1 MEKKKDLNRQYWLWV
16 TRSEYYLNDDGTD
29 KEHLNPRNRID
40 SGSWW
45 TCHKDTRKGD
55 LTLLWRA
62 KWPNKR
68 KSDIGYLIQAKSDA
82 YSITDDDYASEHG
95 WNYGCDYQSLYK
107 FQNPIS
113 IEDFYKNPYLQDW
126 AAYRGRFQHRVFKI
140 PLEQWKRLNNL
151 ASKSNQGYRKFLK
164 RILNESIDQPI
175 KLEEELEEELVQN
188 LGRLKHFGYNL
199 ELYTDPET
207 QKDGRQ
213 LVCRGQGGRIDLLCS
228 DRKKNQFVVVELK
241 NVRAGQET
249 FGQVFSYVGW
259 VKKRI
264 AGKNP
269 VKGLVISRGY
279 DAKFQSA
286 LNATNLIFH
295 LDLEQLGFE

>member
-1 MEKKKDLNRQYWLWV
+1 L
-16 TRSEYYLNDDGTD
+16 
-29 KEHLNPRNRID
+29 
-40 SGSWW
+40 
-45 TCHKDTRKGD
+45 
-55 LTLLWRA
+55 
-62 KWPNKR
+62 
-68 KSDIGYLIQAKSDA
+68 
-82 YSITDDDYASEHG
+82 
-95 WNYGCDYQSLYK
+95 
-107 FQNPIS
+107 
-113 IEDFYKNPYLQDW
+113 

-140 PLEQWKRLNNL
+140 PIDQWRRLNKL
-151 ASKSNQGYRKFLK
+151 TSKKNQGYRKFLK
-164 RILNESIDQPI
+164 RILNEVIAQSI

-188 LGRLKHFGYNL
+188 LGRLKRFGYNL
-199 ELYTDPET
+199 ELYTDPKT
-207 QKDGRQ
+207 QKAGRQ

-228 DRKKNQFVVVELK
+228 DGKKNQFVVVELK

-264 AGKNP
+264 AGKTP

-295 LDLEQLGFE
+295 LDLKQLGFE